1 MSGNGTRSYGI
12 EKERKMKKIALLVLV
27 LLATLSGC
35 MTRSISDSGYRSGGY
50 SGSRSDNPFYKGEL
64 SEFDVLGIDAGKDVS
79 EQDIVRAASEKKER
93 LMLRKGDSI
102 LLIQSGAMIPDKE
115 MNEPMEK
122 YFSVS
127 VFTGVPE
134 PGKKENTSYARALR
148 FAAAKAGIEKIFVY
162 WGVLESGTRNLA
174 TRTVSW
180 VPVVGW
186 AVPDKAQEVRIRLKV
201 ALIDVKTG
209 QWEMFSPKTFED
221 TAYSA
226 LLNREGSDQAQVALL
241 KVQAYQAAVESSIAR
256 YVR

>member
-1 MSGNGTRSYGI
+1 
-12 EKERKMKKIALLVLV
+12 MKKIVLLVVV
-27 LLATLSGC
+27 LLLTLSGC
-35 MTRSISDSGYRSGGY
+35 GTRSISDSGYRSGGY
-50 SGSRSDNPFYKGEL
+50 PGSRSDNPFYKGEL

-79 EQDIVRAASEKKER
+79 EQDIARAASEKKER
-93 LMLRKGDSI
+93 LTLRKGNPI

-115 MNEPMEK
+115 MNELMEK

-134 PGKKENTSYARALR
+134 PGKKENASYARALR
-148 FAAAKAGIEKIFVY
+148 YAAAKAGIETIVVY

-174 TRTVSW
+174 TRSVSW
-180 VPVVGW
+180 VPIVGW
-186 AVPDKAQEVRIRLKV
+186 AVPDKAQEIRIRLKV
-201 ALIDVKTG
+201 AVIDVKTG

-226 LLNREGSDQAQVALL
+226 ILNREGSDQEQVALL
-241 KVQAYQAAVESSIAR
+241 KTKAYQAAVEGTVAR